1 MGAVNMGETT
11 AQDRCEAAGVV
22 PGKTL
27 GVGTAGRIIAYSID
41 GRYHETWAP
50 HDQPA
55 DEAAECDAAL
65 TYGHRG
71 EVTVVGDTG
80 DGWQPEPGSGSSLL
94 AGRHQAETLAYAV
107 GDDLVVDG
115 VVYDRDEWQPDG
127 EGGVEPRQ
135 QSPEDGRGWASPEAA
150 AAARADLEQRASW
163 HEQRATEDDLSYA
176 ADLRAQTAELA
187 ADVDE
192 DGM

>member
-1 MGAVNMGETT
+1 MGETA
-11 AQDRCEAAGVV
+11 AQGRYEVAEVV

-65 TYGHRG
+65 TYGHHG

-80 DGWQPEPGSGSSLL
+80 DGWQPEPGSGSALL
-94 AGRHQAETLAYAV
+94 AGRYQAETLAYAV
-107 GDDLVVDG
+107 GDDLVVSG
-115 VVYDRDEWQPDG
+115 VVYDRDQWEPDG
-127 EGGVEPRQ
+127 EGGVVPRQ
-135 QSPEDGRGWASPEAA
+135 RPQEDGRGWASPEAT
-150 AAARADLEQRASW
+150 AAARADLERLAAR
-163 HEQRATEDDLSYA
+163 HEQRGTEDDLYYA
-176 ADLRAQTAELA
+176 ADLRAQAAELA